1 MRRGRSDRSKVDE
14 ERNVSK
20 HIRSIL
26 GIVLVAAVLTGG
38 AVVFATSD
46 GTRAVAEDA
55 AVQIRIQELISSV
68 DNTRAILSEALLFGV
83 AFHRGEMA
91 ETSFRA
97 VVADARASL
106 AELDGRA
113 RTVLTLL
120 EQHADRID
128 DQVTA
133 YQEAG
138 AMILAQIE
146 DGQLDE
152 AQAAGLP
159 EFVISYDQVIAALV
173 SERGRLENHI
183 AAVRSG
189 VAGVA
194 DAARFMVA
202 FFIPAAIV
210 VGALALASRRQ
221 RQHQQETEYLQ
232 DQSLR
237 AAKDEFLTAIAQELR
252 TPLTGVVGFAE
263 TLRDRARDLSR
274 DEREELVEIVA
285 QEATNTAAVV
295 EDLLVFAR
303 ANVGDLVVKP
313 QAITLRDLTE
323 QVALSWGE
331 IEHGRLKIIGSGAA
345 WADPIRLRQVMRN
358 LLTNA
363 FRHGGNTVEVRIA
376 FDDDAVEIE
385 VADDGP
391 GIPLGLRH
399 RVFEPYQHGITH
411 NSNPASIGLG
421 LTVART
427 LVRLMGGDLIY
438 TYADGESVFRMT
450 LPAAAPDLQPE
461 LVAVPGSRT
470 LPRFP
475 TAGEVVDVINQRR
488 FSIVYQPIFDLQHGE
503 DMKMVGM
510 EALSR
515 FPTGS
520 PEDWFAAAT
529 TGGIGIDVEL
539 ETIRSAVAGFMEA
552 PHTLFLALNTSLE
565 TLLSPRLLQ
574 ALEGLV
580 PGRVVLELSEDTVVD
595 NYQRTMAHLSTLT
608 GMGYRLAVDDLAR
621 GRIDLWHLVRLRPSI
636 VKFDISL
643 IREIDVDSGKR
654 ALVNAL
660 KWLGDVLRCKIVAE
674 GMERTEELETIRRLG
689 IHYGQGNVLARP
701 SHWPVALDLEPEPL
715 VGQPR

>member
-1 MRRGRSDRSKVDE
+1 MT
-14 ERNVSK
+14 K
-20 HIRSIL
+20 HIRSIV

-38 AVVFATSD
+38 AVVFASSD

-106 AELDGRA
+106 AELDTRA
-113 RTVLTLL
+113 RTALTLL
-120 EQHADRID
+120 EQNAVRID

-133 YQEAG
+133 YQEA
-138 AMILAQIE
+138 ARKILTHIE

-152 AQAAGLP
+152 AQEAGLP
-159 EFVISYDQVIAALV
+159 EFVISYEQVIAALV

-221 RQHQQETEYLQ
+221 RQHQLETQYLQ

-237 AAKDEFLTAIAQELR
+237 EAKDEFLTAIAQELR

-274 DEREELVEIVA
+274 DERDELVEIVA

-313 QAITLRDLTE
+313 QIITVRDLTE

-331 IEHGRLKIIGSGAA
+331 IEHGRLKITGSGAA

-376 FDDDAVEIE
+376 FDDEAVEIE

-411 NSNPASIGLG
+411 NGNPASIGLG

-427 LVRLMGGDLIY
+427 LVRLMDGDL
-438 TYADGESVFRMT
+438 TYAYANGESVFRMT
-450 LPAAAPDLQPE
+450 VPAAAPE
-461 LVAVPGSRT
+461 YRREEVAVPGSRT
-470 LPRFP
+470 LRRLP
-475 TAGEVVDVINQRR
+475 TAGEVVDVINQQQ
-488 FSIVYQPIFDLQHGE
+488 FTIVYQPIFDLQHGE
-503 DMKMVGM
+503 EMKMVGM
-510 EALSR
+510 EALAR

-529 TGGIGIDVEL
+529 GGGIGIDVEL

-595 NYQRTMAHLSTLT
+595 NYQRTMAHLGTLT
-608 GMGYRLAVDDLAR
+608 SMGYRLAVDDLAR

-701 SHWPVALDLEPEPL
+701 SPWPVALDLEPEPL

>member
-1 MRRGRSDRSKVDE
+1 MRRGRSDRDKEPKVTS
-14 ERNVSK
+14 R
-20 HIRSIL
+20 IPSIV
-26 GIVLVAAVLTGG
+26 GIVLVVGLLTGA

-46 GTRAVAEDA
+46 GTRAIAEDA
-55 AVQIRIQELISSV
+55 ALQIRVQELISSV

-83 AFHRGEMA
+83 AFDRGELA
-91 ETSFRA
+91 ETTFRA
-97 VVADARASL
+97 VVADARATL
-106 AELDGRA
+106 VELDIRA
-113 RTVLTLL
+113 RTALGLLADDAARVLP
-120 EQHADRID
+120 H
-128 DQVTA
+128 VTA
-133 YQEAG
+133 YQESAAG
-138 AMILAQIE
+138 ILAQIE
-146 DGQLDE
+146 DGELDE
-152 AQAAGLP
+152 AQEIGLP
-159 EFVISYDQVIAALV
+159 DFVISYDQAVTALV
-173 SERGRLENHI
+173 AERGRIENHI
-183 AAVRSG
+183 AAVRNG

-210 VGALALASRRQ
+210 VGSLALASRRQ
-221 RQHQQETEYLQ
+221 RQHQLEAEYLQ

-237 AAKDEFLTAIAQELR
+237 LAKDEFLSAIAQELR

-263 TLRDRARDLSR
+263 TLRDRARDLSSE
-274 DEREELVEIVA
+274 EREELVEIVA

-303 ANVGDLVVKP
+303 ANVGDLVVRP
-313 QAITLRDLTE
+313 QTITVRDLTE

-331 IEHGRLKIIGSGAA
+331 IEHGRLKITGSGAA

-363 FRHGGNTVEVRIA
+363 FRHGGHTVEVRIA
-376 FDDDAVEIE
+376 FDDEAVVIE
-385 VADDGP
+385 VADNGP

-399 RVFEPYQHGITH
+399 RVFEPYQHGVSH

-427 LVRLMGGDLIY
+427 LVRLMDGDLAY
-438 TYADGESVFRMT
+438 SYADGESVFRLT
-450 LPAAAPDLQPE
+450 LPAAVSE
-461 LVAVPGSRT
+461 HEREEVTVPGLRLAR
-470 LPRFP
+470 LPS
-475 TAGEVVDVINQRR
+475 AAEVVNVINEQR
-488 FSIVYQPIFDLQHGE
+488 FSIVYQPIFDLQHGDE
-503 DMKMVGM
+503 MKMVGM
-510 EALSR
+510 EALAR
-515 FPTGS
+515 FPSGA
-520 PEDWFAAAT
+520 PGDWFAAAT
-529 TGGIGIDVEL
+529 AGGIGIDVEL
-539 ETIRSAVAGFMEA
+539 ETIRSAVAGFTEA
-552 PHTLFLALNTSLE
+552 PHTLFLALNTSLA

-595 NYQRTMAHLSTLT
+595 NYQRTVAHLGTLT

-643 IREIDVDSGKR
+643 IREIDVDPGKR

-674 GMERTEELETIRRLG
+674 GMERTEELDTIRRLG
-689 IHYGQGNVLARP
+689 IHYRHGNVLARP
-701 SHWPVALDLEPEPL
+701 SPWPVALDLETETL
-715 VGQPR
+715 VGQPL

>member
-1 MRRGRSDRSKVDE
+1 MRRGRSDRPKSDQERKVNS
-14 ERNVSK
+14 R
-20 HIRSIL
+20 IRT
-26 GIVLVAAVLTGG
+26 IVGVVLLVGLLTGA

-46 GTRAVAEDA
+46 GTRAIAEDA
-55 AVQIRIQELISSV
+55 AVQIRVQELISSV

-83 AFHRGEMA
+83 AFDRGELA
-91 ETSFRA
+91 ETTFRA
-97 VVADARASL
+97 VVADAHAAL
-106 AELDGRA
+106 VELDIRTRTALDLLADDAA
-113 RTVLTLL
+113 RVTPHISAYREAAAGILT
-120 EQHADRID
+120 
-128 DQVTA
+128 
-133 YQEAG
+133 
-138 AMILAQIE
+138 QIE
-146 DGQLDE
+146 EGQLDE
-152 AQAAGLP
+152 AQEIGLP
-159 EFVISYDQVIAALV
+159 DFVISYDQAVTALIA
-173 SERGRLENHI
+173 ERGRIENNI
-183 AAVRSG
+183 AAVRNG

-210 VGALALASRRQ
+210 VGSLALASRRQ
-221 RQHQQETEYLQ
+221 RQHQMEAEYLQ

-237 AAKDEFLTAIAQELR
+237 SAKDEFLTAIAQELR

-263 TLRDRARDLSR
+263 TLRDRARDLTR

-303 ANVGDLVVKP
+303 ANVGDLVVRP
-313 QAITLRDLTE
+313 QTITVRDVTE

-331 IEHGRLKIIGSGAA
+331 IEHGRLKISGSGAA

-358 LLTNA
+358 LLSNA
-363 FRHGGNTVEVRIA
+363 FRHGGHTVEVRIA
-376 FDDDAVEIE
+376 FDDEAVVIE
-385 VADDGP
+385 VADNGP

-399 RVFEPYQHGITH
+399 RVFEPYQHGVNHT
-411 NSNPASIGLG
+411 SNPASIGLG

-427 LVRLMGGDLIY
+427 LVRLMDGDLTY
-438 TYADGESVFRMT
+438 SYADGESVFRLT
-450 LPAAAPDLQPE
+450 LPAAVHE
-461 LVAVPGSRT
+461 YETEEVTVPGLRLAR
-470 LPRFP
+470 LPS
-475 TAGEVVDVINQRR
+475 AAEVVDVINEQR
-488 FSIVYQPIFDLQHGE
+488 FSIVYQPIFDLQHGDE
-503 DMKMVGM
+503 MKMVGM
-510 EALSR
+510 EALAR
-515 FPTGS
+515 FPSGA
-520 PEDWFAAAT
+520 PGDWFAAAT
-529 TGGIGIDVEL
+529 AGGIGIDVEL

-552 PHTLFLALNTSLE
+552 PHALFLALNTSLA

-580 PGRVVLELSEDTVVD
+580 PGRVVLELSEETVVE
-595 NYQRTMAHLSTLT
+595 NYQRTVAHLSTLT

-643 IREIDVDSGKR
+643 IREIDVDPGKR

-674 GMERTEELETIRRLG
+674 GMERTEELDTIRRLG

-701 SHWPVALDLEPEPL
+701 STWPVALDLEPEPL
-715 VGQPR
+715 VGQSL